1 MVHGRKDKMNIEEIN
16 EYLKHN
22 LLKERYEHS
31 LGVMERAEE
40 YAKVH
45 GCDVEIAKIVG
56 LAHDIAKEL
65 TIEES
70 LEYAEKNNIGLD
82 EIEKAQPYLLH
93 GKIGA
98 HMCKEKFRFT
108 KQMQEAIIDHT
119 TGSENMDLLAK
130 IILVADKT
138 EKNRRYEDLEYAV
151 SIAKKDINEGVVY
164 CLDKA
169 LEKII
174 SRNYLIHPNT
184 IYTRNKLLLEKNNG
198 IIK

>member
-1 MVHGRKDKMNIEEIN
+1 MNIEEIN
-16 EYLKHN
+16 QYLKQN
-22 LLKERYEHS
+22 LSKERYEHS

-40 YAKVH
+40 YAKIH
-45 GCDVEIAKIVG
+45 GCDVQIAKIVG

-70 LEYAEKNNIGLD
+70 LQYAEKNNIELD

-98 HMCKEKFRFT
+98 HMCKEKFGFT
-108 KQMQEAIIDHT
+108 KQMQDAIIDHT

-138 EKNRRYEDLEYAV
+138 EKYRRYEDLDYAV
-151 SIAKKDINEGVVY
+151 SIAKKDINEGVLY
-164 CLDKA
+164 CLDWA

-174 SRNYLIHPNT
+174 SRKYLIHPNT
-184 IYTRNKLLLEKNNG
+184 IYTRNRLLLEK
-198 IIK
+198 II

>member
-1 MVHGRKDKMNIEEIN
+1 
-16 EYLKHN
+16 
-22 LLKERYEHS
+22 
-31 LGVMERAEE
+31 MERAEE
-40 YAKVH
+40 LAKIH
-45 GCDVEIAKIVG
+45 GCDEEIAKIVG

-70 LEYAEKNNIGLD
+70 LQYAKENNIGLD
-82 EIEKAQPYLLH
+82 EIERAQPYLLH

-98 HMCKEKFRFT
+98 HMCKEKFEFT
-108 KQMQEAIIDHT
+108 KQMQEAIINHT

-138 EKNRRYEDLEYAV
+138 EKNRKYEDLEYAV
-151 SIAKKDINEGVVY
+151 NIAKKDINDGVLY
-164 CLDKA
+164 CLDSA

-174 SRNYLIHPNT
+174 SREYLIHPNT
-184 IYTRNKLLLEKNNG
+184 IHTRNRLLLEKNKD

>member
-1 MVHGRKDKMNIEEIN
+1 MNIEEIR
-16 EYLKHN
+16 EYLNQN
-22 LLKERYEHS
+22 LSEERYEHS

-40 YAKVH
+40 LAKIY

-65 TIEES
+65 PREEA
-70 LEYAEKNNIGLD
+70 LQYAEKNHIELD
-82 EIEKAQPYLLH
+82 EIERAQPYLLH
-93 GKIGA
+93 GKVGA
-98 HMCKEKFRFT
+98 HICKEKYGFT
-108 KQMQEAIIDHT
+108 KQMQDAIINHT

-138 EKNRRYEDLEYAV
+138 EKNRKYEDLDYAV
-151 SIAKKDINEGVVY
+151 SIAKKDINDGVLY
-164 CLDKA
+164 CLDSA

-174 SRNYLIHPNT
+174 SRKYLIHPNT
-184 IYTRNKLLLEKNNG
+184 IFTRNRLLLQKNNG